1 MLLILR
7 HDFLPVRSVFKGLS
21 MHRCS
26 GDACLLTEHY
36 KSLKLL
42 TQTYSKTQ
50 HKTNTSK
57 EMQKRIG
64 RETFQSAHH
73 IIADATSGPINK
85 TIINSFFPLKLI
97 GYVTFFSVHFPN
109 PWRRPFR

>member
-21 MHRCS
+21 MHRC
-26 GDACLLTEHY
+26 LQTEYH

-85 TIINSFFPLKLI
+85 TIIISFFSLKLI
-97 GYVTFFSVHFPN
+97 GYVTFFL
-109 PWRRPFR
+109 